1 MSIRV
6 RLLLLILGTLLVPA
20 ILVGGRYYQDRGK
33 EIAAA
38 VSGLAT
44 TARSLATHIDAKVQG
59 TTQLHF
65 GLSRA
70 RDLDRG
76 DKAACSKFLAEVL
89 EKNPDFTGI
98 LTIKPDG
105 NLFCDSLNTGR
116 ALDLRDRG
124 YFQRALKNPDA
135 AAIEP
140 VFGRLTG
147 AAVLQI
153 AYPAYDEQ
161 RQLRFVL
168 LASLDLNRLMK
179 EQVQNL
185 PPGFEFLLVD
195 DKGTIFVRSP
205 APHRAEEQAGASIAD
220 SARFRLA
227 MDGVA
232 ATKELQGHGGHAE
245 IWATAH
251 TIAVGGVT
259 MHVLLGR
266 SKSELVAAA
275 ERRFAED
282 MSALALLSIVLF
294 AAIGLFAEVG
304 IRSQIGRIAK
314 MARRL
319 GAGDLTARVAPP
331 YPGGELGSLMTVL
344 NHTASS
350 LELQRHDI
358 EELNE
363 KLRQAQELEALEKQ
377 RLDVAVNNMAQGLIL
392 YDASERVVICNQ
404 QFTKMMGMSPQ
415 IVKPGC
421 TFREVIAHR
430 RETGS
435 LTTDVEEYRT
445 TFLRNIAAGH
455 HAPIVSTLSDG
466 RSIQVVGMGIEGGG
480 WVATVED
487 ITERKRVETRIA
499 HMAHYDALTDLPNR
513 VLFRERLEQ
522 ELKNLAQGRQLAV
535 LYIDIDEFKRI
546 NDSLGHPVG
555 DELLKAVAGRLCSCV
570 ADGDVV
576 ARLGGDEFAVIQTAI
591 KRPADTMD
599 LIARI
604 YQAIR
609 EPYDCFGHLLTTD
622 ASIGIARAPQ
632 HGTDLDHLLKNADL
646 AMYEAKADGRRTYR
660 FFEPGMGARMHA
672 LRMLELDLRQAIADG
687 GFEIVY
693 QPLVSVGDGRVTG
706 CEALLRW
713 RHPLRGMI
721 SPAEFIPV
729 AEDTGMINELGDWV
743 LNKACSEAV
752 SWPDDVRVAVNV
764 SPVQFRNPAF
774 SLKVAMALANSGLP
788 ARRLELEIT
797 EAVLIRDDDAALAM
811 LYYLRELGVR
821 IALDDFGTGYS
832 SLSYLQRFPFDK
844 IKIDRCFINQVAEPD
859 GSACIVQAIVNIAA
873 ARHMTTTAEGV
884 ETEAQLAA
892 LRGLGCTEMQGYLY
906 SKPLSA
912 ADIKARLMPD
922 RQQIT
927 GTA

>member
-6 RLLLLILGTLLVPA
+6 RLLLLILGTLFVPA
-20 ILVGGRYYQDRGK
+20 ILVGGRYHQDRDK

-44 TARSLATHIDAKVQG
+44 TARGIATGIDAKVQG

-70 RDLDRG
+70 RDLDSR

-105 NLFCDSLNTGR
+105 SLFCDSLNTGR
-116 ALDLRDRG
+116 VLDLRDRG
-124 YFQRALKNPDA
+124 YFQRALKNPDT

-140 VFGRLTG
+140 AFGRLTG
-147 AAVLQI
+147 ASVLQI
-153 AYPAYDEQ
+153 AYPAFDEAQ
-161 RQLRFVL
+161 QLRFVL

-179 EQVQNL
+179 EQIQNL
-185 PPGFEFLLVD
+185 LPGFEFLLVD
-195 DKGTIFVRSP
+195 DKGTIFARSP
-205 APHRAEEQAGASIAD
+205 ALRRTDEQPGASIAGSD
-220 SARFRLA
+220 RLRLA
-227 MDGVA
+227 LETPA
-232 ATKELQGHGGHAE
+232 ATRELAGHGGDPE
-245 IWATAH
+245 IWATAR
-251 TIAVGGVT
+251 TIAVGGVAL
-259 MHVLLGR
+259 HVLMGR

-275 ERRFAED
+275 ERRLAED
-282 MSALALLSIVLF
+282 MGALAILSIVLF
-294 AAIGLFAEVG
+294 AGVGLFAEFG

-350 LELQRHDI
+350 LELQRRDI
-358 EELNE
+358 ENLNQR
-363 KLRQAQELEALEKQ
+363 LRRAQELEALEKQ

-392 YDASERVVICNQ
+392 YDVSERVVICNH
-404 QFTKMMGMSPQ
+404 QFTKMMGMSPL

-421 TFREVIAHR
+421 TFRELIAHR

-435 LTTDVEEYRT
+435 LDIGIEEYRT
-445 TFLRNIAAGH
+445 TFLRNIAAGNH
-455 HAPIVSTLSDG
+455 SPIVTTMSDG
-466 RSIQVVGMGIEGGG
+466 RSIQVVGKGIEGGG

-487 ITERKRVETRIA
+487 ITERKRVENRIA

-513 VLFRERLEQ
+513 VLFRERLND

-555 DELLKAVAGRLCSCV
+555 DELLKAVAGRLGSCV
-570 ADGDVV
+570 ATGDVV
-576 ARLGGDEFAVIQTAI
+576 ARLGGDEFAIIQTAI
-591 KRPADTMD
+591 RRPADTMD
-599 LIARI
+599 LINRI

-609 EPYDCFGHLLTTD
+609 EPYECFGHLLTTD

-632 HGTDLDHLLKNADL
+632 DGTDLDHLLKNADL

-660 FFEPGMGARMHA
+660 FFEPGMGARMHT

-693 QPLVSVGDGRVTG
+693 QPLVSVGDSRVTG

-713 RHPLRGMI
+713 RHPLRGLI

-752 SWPDDVRVAVNV
+752 SWPDHVMVAINV

-774 SLKVAMALANSGLP
+774 SLKVAMALSNSGLP

-811 LYYLRELGVR
+811 LYYLRGLGVR

-844 IKIDRCFINQVAEPD
+844 IKIDRCFIKDVAEPD

-873 ARHMTTTAEGV
+873 ARQMTTTAEGV
-884 ETEAQLAA
+884 ETEAQLDA
-892 LRGLGCTEMQGYLY
+892 LRGLECTEMQGYLF
-906 SKPLSA
+906 SKPLPA
-912 ADIKARLMPD
+912 ADIRAMLTPD
-922 RQQIT
+922 RPRIA